1 MRVRAHLAITV
12 VMATAP
18 AGLHA
23 QELPAGTAATA
34 DRIIASALAD
44 STGFE
49 RLTELVD
56 RFGHRLSGS
65 ESLEQAID
73 WILDGMTRDG
83 LHAVRGE
90 PVRVEPWSRGEES
103 LRLLIPLPRDM
114 PMLGLGN
121 SVATSADGI
130 TGDVLVV
137 GSFEELERRAA
148 EAVGRIVVF
157 DVPFTTYGETVRY
170 RAFGASA
177 AARAGAVAALVRS
190 ITPFSLQTP
199 HTGMMIYEDDVPRIP
214 TAAITV
220 EDAQLLR
227 RMQER
232 GDSPRVTL
240 RMAARALPPAQSRNV
255 VAELRGRQHADEV
268 VLVGGHID
276 SWDVGQGA
284 MDNAGGAVAAWEA
297 LRLLHRLGLQPRR
310 TIRVVLWTDEEQGGR
325 GARAYRDRYR
335 DELDRHSVVIEA
347 DGGVF
352 APSGFGFSGSD
363 AARTTVNGF
372 GSLLAS
378 IDAIEIGPR
387 GGGAD
392 AAPLMQLGVPAM
404 SLEVAGERYFWYHH
418 SEADTID
425 KLDADE
431 FNRCVA
437 ALAVM
442 AYMIAELPELLPRR

>member
-1 MRVRAHLAITV
+1 
-12 VMATAP
+12 
-18 AGLHA
+18 
-23 QELPAGTAATA
+23 
-34 DRIIASALAD
+34 
-44 STGFE
+44 
-49 RLTELVD
+49 
-56 RFGHRLSGS
+56 
-65 ESLEQAID
+65 
-73 WILDGMTRDG
+73 
-83 LHAVRGE
+83 
-90 PVRVEPWSRGEES
+90 
-103 LRLLIPLPRDM
+103 M

-121 SVATSADGI
+121 SVATPADGI
-130 TGDVLVV
+130 TAEVLVV

-148 EAVGRIVVF
+148 EAAGRIVVF
-157 DVPFTTYGETVRY
+157 DVPFTSYGETVRY

-190 ITPFSLQTP
+190 VTPFSLQTP
-199 HTGMMIYEDDVPRIP
+199 HTGMMIYEDGVPRIP

-220 EDAQLLR
+220 EDAQLLH

-232 GDSPRVTL
+232 GDTPRVTL
-240 RMAARALPPAQSRNV
+240 RMAARSLPPAESRNV
-255 VAELRGRQHADEV
+255 VAELRGREHPDEI

-276 SWDVGQGA
+276 SWDVGQSA
-284 MDNAGGAVAAWEA
+284 MDNAGGAVASWEA

-325 GARAYRDRYR
+325 GARAYRDHYR
-335 DELDRHSVVIEA
+335 AELDRHSVVIEA

-352 APSGFGFSGSD
+352 TPTGFGFTGSN
-363 AARTTVNGF
+363 AARATVNGIA
-372 GSLLAS
+372 SLLAT
-378 IDAIEIGPR
+378 IDAADIGPR

-392 AAPLMQLGVPAM
+392 AAPLMQLGVPGM
-404 SLEVAGERYFWYHH
+404 SLDVAGERYFWYHH